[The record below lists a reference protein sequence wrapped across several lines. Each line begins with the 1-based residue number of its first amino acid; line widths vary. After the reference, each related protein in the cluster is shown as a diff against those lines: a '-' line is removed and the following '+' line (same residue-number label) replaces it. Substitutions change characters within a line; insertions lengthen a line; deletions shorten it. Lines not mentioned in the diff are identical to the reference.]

1 MEKMEMKFPKPKN
14 RSPRVSKVVPVP
26 SRDTAVSGRL
36 WPYLA
41 RLALLLVASFILSVL
56 GIRYPALCKPQQG
69 PCDPGYGGK
78 FLGSEYDSESDT
90 TTFYYRVTQ
99 GSGHAISH
107 WMIVLPSC
115 IECSEI
121 VSTSPEDGV
130 CGVDGSTGKYGIKWD
145 HGFSGNSQDFSITL
159 RGYRTEVRPLDTD
172 DVGILVKYSNKYC
185 ITRATIPS
193 CESSTPPSPSVSV
206 QLSIF
211 DSSIDQPDI
220 RLGYVSLGTL
230 TVTVT
235 AEVNYEI
242 LIFYDSIPVLTDDPL
257 IYLYGNVWHQI
268 TKTSSALHGFSGT
281 PPGETRSYNVRVDLS
296 KLGSRDWD
304 VGDTIKFTIHVI
316 VNPSSP

>member
-1 MEKMEMKFPKPKN
+1 MKKREMGFPKPRC
-14 RSPRVSKVVPVP
+14 RSSRGSKVVPVP
-26 SRDTAVSGRL
+26 SRDTAVSRRL

-56 GIRYPALCKPQQG
+56 SIRYPALCKPQQG
-69 PCDPGYGGK
+69 PCDPGYGGV

-99 GSGHAISH
+99 GSGNAISH

-145 HGFSGNSQDFSITL
+145 HGFSGDSQDFSITL
-159 RGYRTEVRPLDTD
+159 NGYRTEEEPGPNE
-172 DVGILVKYSNKYC
+172 GILVKYGSKYC
-185 ITRATIPS
+185 ITPVKVPS
-193 CESSTPPSPSVSV
+193 CESSTPLSVSV
-206 QLSIF
+206 QLSIS

-235 AEVNYEI
+235 AGVNYDI
-242 LIFYDSIPVLTDDPL
+242 SIYYDSIPILTDDPL
-257 IYLYGNVWHQI
+257 IYLFDNVWHRI
-268 TKTSSALHGFSGT
+268 RKTSDALHGFSGT

-296 KLGSRDWD
+296 KLGNRDWD
-304 VGDTIKFTIHVI
+304 AGDTIDFTIHVV